1 MNYQRIYDQIID
13 RAQKESREKGTGTY
27 YEAHHIVP
35 KCLGGEGR
43 VSQWKTHSNIIL
55 LTAREHFLAHRL
67 LIKIYPGNSKLVF
80 AFWGM
85 CNQKNRNQEERYTP
99 SSRVYGE
106 ARELVSKATS
116 IDKKTFYQT
125 EEGRASRVKQVSNTN
140 YQVRTANTDYQA
152 FQQKRVAN
160 TDYVA
165 KAANTD
171 QAARAAKTVANTD
184 YIKRSLNTDYVAR
197 ALKQFKPVLQL
208 NRDETFIKEW
218 VSIKEAGETLKIG
231 RSDISAC
238 CRGKQKTAGGF
249 IWKYV
254 K

>member
-13 RAQKESREKGTGTY
+13 RAQKENREKGTGVY
-27 YEAHHIVP
+27 YEAHHIIP

-43 VSQWKTHSNIIL
+43 VSQWKTHSNVIL
-55 LTAREHFLAHRL
+55 LTAREHFLTHRL
-67 LIKIYPGNSKLVF
+67 LTKIHPGNSKLVF

-85 CNQKNRNQEERYTP
+85 CNQKNKNQEERHTP
-99 SSRVYGE
+99 SNRVYGE

-116 IDKKTFYQT
+116 IGKKAFYQT
-125 EEGRASRVKQVSNTN
+125 EEGRASKVRQVSNTD
-140 YQVRTANTDYQA
+140 YQARTSNTDYQA
-152 FQQKRVAN
+152 FQQKRIAN
-160 TDYVA
+160 TDYET

-171 QAARAAKTVANTD
+171 QAARATKAVTNTD
-184 YIKRSLNTDYVAR
+184 YIKRSANTDYVSR

-208 NRDETFIKEW
+208 NKDETFIKEW
-218 VSIKEAGETLKIG
+218 ISIKEAGETLKIG

-238 CRGKQKTAGGF
+238 CRGKQRTAGGF
-249 IWKYV
+249 VWKYV